1 MDVPTF
7 NLLPWWQA
15 ILCPIFWLLFT
26 VLQWTI
32 YKLYNLGHMD
42 GNFYELFSVLLS
54 LTLCVSFPAFL
65 LGFYSLH
72 GPYMPVSPHAQ
83 TEANRDHDAKAVIL
97 GARRPGL
104 TQRCFPPCYFRLLG
118 CGTVESQQWKREILK
133 LSWWSF
139 YLDPLWHRQWHPYRM
154 HAHRSSQDCHQVR
167 AQCVNTCSVSLFSSE
182 VLTPRNPMHPMLKG
196 DLLEYVI

>member
-15 ILCPIFWLLFT
+15 ILCPTFWLLFT

-72 GPYMPVSPHAQ
+72 GPYTPLFLLMPKQRQRETMTP
-83 TEANRDHDAKAVIL
+83 K
-97 GARRPGL
+97 
-104 TQRCFPPCYFRLLG
+104 QRCFPPCYFRLLG
-118 CGTVESQQWKREILK
+118 CRTVESQQWKREILK

-139 YLDPLWHRQWHPYRM
+139 YLDPLWHRQWHPYWM
-154 HAHRSSQDCHQVR
+154 HAHRSPQDCHQVR
-167 AQCVNTCSVSLFSSE
+167 AQYVNTCSVSLFSSE